1 MSNTPDTANAAV
13 AELALA
19 PWLGES
25 PITPTRLFVSQ
36 ASRVRK
42 SSEEWEVV
50 MAEAYDREREENMR
64 LRRALYALTCAV
76 AADQTGS
83 GSRAELLAE
92 NASALGVLFPDS
104 DSPNGADEQRRGKD
118 SA

>member
-1 MSNTPDTANAAV
+1 MSNTPDTTNTATAA
-13 AELALA
+13 LPLA

-25 PITPTRLFVSQ
+25 PLTPARLFVSQ

-50 MAEAYDREREENMR
+50 MAEAYDREYAENMK
-64 LRRALYALTCAV
+64 LRRALYSLTCAV

-92 NASALGVLFPDS
+92 NARALGALFPDS
-104 DSPNGADEQRRGKD
+104 DSPNNPHEPRP
-118 SA
+118 

>member
-1 MSNTPDTANAAV
+1 
-13 AELALA
+13 
-19 PWLGES
+19 
-25 PITPTRLFVSQ
+25 
-36 ASRVRK
+36 
-42 SSEEWEVV
+42 

-104 DSPNGADEQRRGKD
+104 DSPNTPVTDAEPSTPASTRAQGPR
-118 SA
+118 SV